1 MQSGD
6 TGGSGRPTQ
15 SGQYAVRENT
25 TRTNRDYFLDGVE
38 LGNRPPRNPLGSVNE
53 IKPRYVFSGKSP
65 EAGERYRVA
74 LAREITSDKLFA
86 RTIVN
91 YLWKEFFVIGLVE
104 PVNGLDPARLDPD
117 NPPPAP

>member
-6 TGGSGRPTQ
+6 TGGGGRPTQ

-38 LGNRPPRNPLGSVNE
+38 LGNRPPRNPIGSVNE

-65 EAGERYRVA
+65 KAGERYRVA
-74 LAREITSDKLFA
+74 LAVRQTVCADHRQLF
-86 RTIVN
+86 
-91 YLWKEFFVIGLVE
+91 VE
-104 PVNGLDPARLDPD
+104 RIFRHRSG
-117 NPPPAP
+117 